1 MHRKQTRTR
10 RGAGLLLLCLLLALS
25 LSAQIVTLPAAAAEP
40 AAGSA
45 FTYEHDPRL
54 NPKAMEDIKV
64 DPTAVYGF
72 SPTAEGGLKEYAVGF
87 DWTDPAAVEAGRQ
100 ERIGYHKSLQ
110 SMYDMLKQMQAE
122 GKSMEE
128 IARAVSAERNA
139 LRIAAYADDPEGLAT
154 MKARNL
160 ERYGREEGPTPDEMY
175 QKYGSWDAVIEKAF
189 SPNVGMDVCLGLY
202 DEYYSN
208 YQALGLLYDE
218 SVQTATR
225 EYAVASLVRAAGR
238 SRFEGEGPSLSSFR
252 DADRVGVWYRDDLA
266 AAVACGVLR
275 GYDDGTLRPGDGI
288 TRIEAFALL
297 SRCLPD
303 LEPVTAPLIFSD
315 TPAWARDEID
325 RLSAAGLVKGYGD
338 GTLGAGD
345 QLTVEQV
352 GILVGRLAGMLYAGS

>member
-1 MHRKQTRTR
+1 MRQTKNTR
-10 RGAGLLLLCLLLALS
+10 GMTALLLCLLLALC
-25 LSAQIVTLPAAAAEP
+25 LSAQPVTLPAAAAEP
-40 AAGSA
+40 DAAGTFA
-45 FTYEHDPRL
+45 YRHDPRL
-54 NPKAMEDIKV
+54 NPKAMEDITV
-64 DPTAVYGF
+64 DPTAVYGYAP
-72 SPTAEGGLKEYAVGF
+72 SAEGGLKEYVSAY
-87 DWTDPAAVEAGRQ
+87 DWSDPEVVETLRQ
-100 ERIGYHKSLQ
+100 ERIDYHKSLQ

-139 LRIAAYADDPEGLAT
+139 IRIASYVNDPEGLAT

-160 ERYGREEGPTPDEMY
+160 ERYGREEGPTPDEVY

-238 SRFEGEGPSLSSFR
+238 NRFEGEGPSLSSFR
-252 DADRVGVWYRDDLA
+252 DADRVGVWYRDDLS

-288 TRIEAFALL
+288 SRIEAFALL
-297 SRCLPD
+297 SRCLPE
-303 LEPVTAPLIFSD
+303 LEPVTEPLIFAD
-315 TPAWARDEID
+315 TPAWAREDID
-325 RLSAAGLVKGYGD
+325 RLSAAGLVRGYGD
-338 GTLGAGD
+338 GNLGAGD
-345 QLTVEQV
+345 LLTVEQV
-352 GILVGRLAGMLYAGS
+352 GILVGRLAGMLGADI